1 MRVFCLV
8 LLFFAWVCVA
18 ADDYSFRTRGAVD
31 DLLYY
36 QIGGGEAVMPPPVRR
51 SPLPLSVGI
60 DWNADMM

>member
-1 MRVFCLV
+1 MRVLCLV

-51 SPLPLSVGI
+51 SPRRL
-60 DWNADMM
+60 A